1 MYVTKWEMLLV
12 LQMNARDVKAIG
24 QFLNGEPDPLQ
35 IDVNSLFFLL
45 VLTNGEMEL
54 PDKISRKYSVFSVF

>member
-35 IDVNSLFFLL
+35 IDINSLFFLL

-54 PDKISRKYSVFSVF
+54 PDKIACK